1 MKLIPRLFALLGTL
15 ALASSSAL
23 AQAPS
28 TAAEVAKEK
37 EKLPAAVREI
47 AEKGDA
53 AAVKKAAAAATTK
66 AKPSVSVR
74 KPANP
79 NDPSQWKKEEVHRLA
94 VMDVEFGGE
103 TQTVMFELLD
113 QAAPRHVANFV
124 ENCEAGAYKGLAIHR
139 AIDSYLVQTG
149 DPLTADDS
157 KRNEWGTGGEDK
169 TVAAETKLPHKL
181 GAVAM
186 ARRGDAVNPGRKSN
200 GYQFYFALGNLSA
213 LDGSYSV
220 FGQVV
225 SGLEVLESISRVP
238 VDSNDS
244 PLARIEVKSIRV
256 IDQKGPLIVMRDSA
270 SGGKKRYT
278 KPASAR
284 SMFER
289 VLDKVW

>member
-1 MKLIPRLFALLGTL
+1 MKMIPRLLSLLGVL
-15 ALASSSAL
+15 ALVSASAQ
-23 AQAPS
+23 AQAP
-28 TAAEVAKEK
+28 AAADLAKEK
-37 EKLPAAVREI
+37 AKLPDAVREI
-47 AEKGDA
+47 AEKGES
-53 AAVKKAAAAATTK
+53 AVKKATGA

-74 KPANP
+74 KAGNTA
-79 NDPSQWKKEEVHRLA
+79 DPSQWGKQEVHRLA

-113 QAAPRHVANFV
+113 ESAPRHVANFV

-139 AIDSYLVQTG
+139 AIDGYLVQTG

-157 KRNEWGTGGEDK
+157 KRNEWGTGGEDR
-169 TVAAETKLPHKL
+169 TVAAEIKLPHKL

-186 ARRGDAVNPGRKSN
+186 ARRGDAVNPDRKSN

-238 VDSNDS
+238 VDSNDA

-256 IDQKGPLIVMRDSA
+256 IDQKGPLLVMRETA
-270 SGGKKRYT
+270 GAGKKRYT

-284 SMFER
+284 GPFER
-289 VLDKVW
+289 FLDRVW